1 MKVAQETYV
10 FKNVWSQDRKILYT
24 DANDRNKIKVRLNH
38 TLMAKSAM
46 LMIGKV
52 CKNSHFLFLNVLLF
66 PEGLNLLG
74 FFNFC
79 FYILGSSERFDS
91 HESLPSFLSICAIAP
106 FIICFDLKF
115 KTMFSKI
122 TTSLSY
128 NCISVFNNITANIFF
143 VQFLVSIL

>member
-1 MKVAQETYV
+1 
-10 FKNVWSQDRKILYT
+10 
-24 DANDRNKIKVRLNH
+24 
-38 TLMAKSAM
+38 M

-52 CKNSHFLFLNVLLF
+52 CKISHFLFLNVLLF
-66 PEGLNLLG
+66 QEGLNLLG

-91 HESLPSFLSICAIAP
+91 HESLPSFPSICAIAP
-106 FIICFDLKF
+106 LIICFDLKF

-128 NCISVFNNITANIFF
+128 NCISVFIILLQIFF
-143 VQFLVSIL
+143 LFNFLSVFCNLISVKVLMISCFQTLV

>member
-1 MKVAQETYV
+1 
-10 FKNVWSQDRKILYT
+10 
-24 DANDRNKIKVRLNH
+24 
-38 TLMAKSAM
+38 M

-52 CKNSHFLFLNVLLF
+52 CKISHFLFLNVLLF
-66 PEGLNLLG
+66 QEGLNLLG

-106 FIICFDLKF
+106 LIICFDLKF

-122 TTSLSY
+122 TTSVSY
-128 NCISVFNNITANIFF
+128 YCISIFIIFLQIFF
-143 VQFLVSIL
+143 LFNFLSVFCDLISVEVLMTSCFQTLV

>member
-1 MKVAQETYV
+1 
-10 FKNVWSQDRKILYT
+10 
-24 DANDRNKIKVRLNH
+24 
-38 TLMAKSAM
+38 MAKSAM

-91 HESLPSFLSICAIAP
+91 HESLPSFSSICTIAP
-106 FIICFDLKF
+106 LIICFDLKF

-128 NCISVFNNITANIFF
+128 NCISVFIIIKFLSVFCNLIFVKVLMISCF
-143 VQFLVSIL
+143 QTLV

>member
-1 MKVAQETYV
+1 
-10 FKNVWSQDRKILYT
+10 
-24 DANDRNKIKVRLNH
+24 
-38 TLMAKSAM
+38 MAKSVM

-52 CKNSHFLFLNVLLF
+52 CKISHFLFLNVLLF
-66 PEGLNLLG
+66 QEGLNLLG

-106 FIICFDLKF
+106 LIICFDLKF

-128 NCISVFNNITANIFF
+128 NCISVFIIILRIFF
-143 VQFLVSIL
+143 LFNFLSVFCNLISVKVLMISCFQTLV

>member
-1 MKVAQETYV
+1 MG
-10 FKNVWSQDRKILYT
+10 
-24 DANDRNKIKVRLNH
+24 
-38 TLMAKSAM
+38 KSVM
-46 LMIGKV
+46 LKIGKV
-52 CKNSHFLFLNVLLF
+52 CKTSHFLFLNVLLF
-66 PEGLNLLG
+66 QEGLNLLF

-106 FIICFDLKF
+106 LIICFDLKF

-128 NCISVFNNITANIFF
+128 NCISVFIIILQIFF
-143 VQFLVSIL
+143 LFNFFSAFCNLISVKVLMISCFQH